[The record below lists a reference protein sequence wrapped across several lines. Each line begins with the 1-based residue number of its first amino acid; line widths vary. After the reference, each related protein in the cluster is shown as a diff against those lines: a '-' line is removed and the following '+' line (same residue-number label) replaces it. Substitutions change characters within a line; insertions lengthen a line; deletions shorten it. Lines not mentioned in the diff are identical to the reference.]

1 VADQDLH
8 ETFLSSETVFNGRMI
23 QVVVDQV
30 RLPNG
35 KQAAREVVKHP
46 GAVAVL
52 AMDGDQILFV
62 RQYRHPV
69 GQVLI
74 ELPAGKLEAGETAQV
89 CAARELHEET
99 GLAAETWIP
108 LGKTVVS
115 PGFTNEVIHLF
126 RAEGLKDAD
135 GHAADPDE
143 FIDLERMTLPQAL
156 QAIRDGRIVDAK
168 TQVALL
174 MTAAGL

>member
-1 VADQDLH
+1 MADQDLI
-8 ETFLSSETVFNGRMI
+8 ETFLSSETVFAGRMI
-23 QVVVDQV
+23 QVVVDKV

-35 KQAAREVVKHP
+35 KEANREVVKHP

-52 AMDGDQILFV
+52 ALEGDQILFV

-69 GQVLI
+69 GEVLL
-74 ELPAGKLEAGETAQV
+74 ELPAGKLEAGETAQY
-89 CAARELHEET
+89 CAERELHEET
-99 GLAAETWIP
+99 GLAAERWTA

-126 RAEGLKDAD
+126 KAEGLRDAD
-135 GHAADPDE
+135 GSATDPDE
-143 FIDLERMTLPQAL
+143 FIDLERMTLPEAL
-156 QAIRDGRIVDAK
+156 AAIKDGRIVDAK

-174 MTAAGL
+174 MMAAGI

>member
-8 ETFLSSETVFNGRMI
+8 ETLLSSETVFTGRMI
-23 QVVVDQV
+23 RVLVDKV

-35 KQAAREVVKHP
+35 NEATREVVRHP
-46 GAVAVL
+46 GAVAVV
-52 AMDGDQILFV
+52 AVDGEQIIFV

-69 GQVLI
+69 GQVLL
-74 ELPAGKLEAGETAQV
+74 ELPAGKLEPGETAQV
-89 CAARELHEET
+89 CAERELHEET
-99 GLAAETWIP
+99 GLAADRWTP

-115 PGFTNEVIHLF
+115 PGFTDEVIHLF
-126 RAEGLKDAD
+126 KAEGLRDAD
-135 GHAADPDE
+135 GHACDPDE
-143 FIDLERMTLPQAL
+143 FIDLVRMTLPEAL

-174 MTAAGL
+174 LTATVG

>member
-1 VADQDLH
+1 MADQDLH
-8 ETFLSSETVFNGRMI
+8 ETLLSSETVFQGRMI
-23 QVVVDQV
+23 RVVVDQV

-52 AMDGDQILFV
+52 PMDGEQILFV

-69 GQVLI
+69 GQVLL

-89 CAARELHEET
+89 CAERELHEET
-99 GLAAETWIP
+99 GLAAERWIP

-115 PGFTNEVIHLF
+115 PGFTDEVIHLF
-126 RAEGLKDAD
+126 RAEGLKEAD
-135 GHAADPDE
+135 GQASDPDE
-143 FIDLERMTLPQAL
+143 FIDLARMTLPEAL
-156 QAIRDGRIVDAK
+156 AAIQDGRIVDAK